1 MAEELQS
8 VREAGKFLRKR
19 NMGHNTKGGK
29 AKKKQKGVP
38 FNEKRV
44 KVDKKMKKLFEKRA
58 RDYNSDN
65 EDDENENDNDDIDVD
80 IRERAPVNR
89 DKRPSYGKKEDD
101 FEEEWLDDDGGED
114 GNEEIEVSEDEDG
127 EIQPGITRFIDGCR
141 AFRLAFKKILKK
153 SASDDILGPVL
164 SAHKKLVAE
173 KLAEEEVE
181 RKVKGEA
188 KKEKHLIGEKGHVKP
203 ANYLDSHEKFLIG
216 VATKGVVKLFNAVNK
231 AQHAQKGLNPSR
243 SKDEKVIKKRR
254 REVFFSELGK
264 TPSQTAAAGSKD
276 GASNSSNDEGP
287 SWAPLRDN
295 YMLTNPKLKDWDK
308 NADTTVADDLRVP
321 ADADSSDD
329 E

>member
-153 SASDDILGPVL
+153 SASDDILV
-164 SAHKKLVAE
+164 
-173 KLAEEEVE
+173 
-181 RKVKGEA
+181 
-188 KKEKHLIGEKGHVKP
+188 
-203 ANYLDSHEKFLIG
+203 
-216 VATKGVVKLFNAVNK
+216 
-231 AQHAQKGLNPSR
+231 
-243 SKDEKVIKKRR
+243 
-254 REVFFSELGK
+254 
-264 TPSQTAAAGSKD
+264 
-276 GASNSSNDEGP
+276 SNLLCP
-287 SWAPLRDN
+287 
-295 YMLTNPKLKDWDK
+295 
-308 NADTTVADDLRVP
+308 
-321 ADADSSDD
+321 
-329 E
+329 